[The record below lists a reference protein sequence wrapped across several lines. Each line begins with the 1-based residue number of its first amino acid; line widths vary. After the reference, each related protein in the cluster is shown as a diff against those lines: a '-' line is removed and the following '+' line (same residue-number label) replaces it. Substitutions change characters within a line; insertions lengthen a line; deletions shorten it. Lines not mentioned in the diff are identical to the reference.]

1 MTSKTKWLNDNE
13 LSNENSILWNLFE
26 EQEQHLLEAEKTR
39 KENQQLKQ
47 KIESLEQENNDLNK
61 LLLNHTT
68 DQDCSELFIKAFEMQ
83 NSLTVSECLYLI
95 ASLFKERVIILKEA
109 FASASAS
116 DAYFTQTDRL
126 FSLLFKLLTKG
137 FKLKQKSGASFYEI
151 FTSEEYSAKESETTD
166 KNSQLRKQ
174 RTFLYR
180 GKAVYVPAHLKIGV
194 ASNIATTLRVYFF
207 FDTDTNKIIIS
218 YCGQHLGLLK

>member
-126 FSLLFKLLTKG
+126 FSLLFKLLT
-137 FKLKQKSGASFYEI
+137 
-151 FTSEEYSAKESETTD
+151 SEEYSAKESETTD